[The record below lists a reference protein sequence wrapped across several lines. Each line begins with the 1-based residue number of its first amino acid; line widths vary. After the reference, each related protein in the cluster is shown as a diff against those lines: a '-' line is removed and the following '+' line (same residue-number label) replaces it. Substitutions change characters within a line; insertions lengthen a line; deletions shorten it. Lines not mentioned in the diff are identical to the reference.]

1 MSNFT
6 RLEKIVI
13 LVIVSIITITIGYK
27 VLGSNDKEGIEIED
41 NLVLQD
47 KQNEDEKEI
56 FKDKSDKPDE
66 KTEPTMQTDEQEDE
80 VQTHVV
86 VHITGEVSS
95 PGVVKLENGS
105 RVVDAIKKS
114 GGLLPSADESNINLA
129 QKLFD
134 EDKIMIPKKSE
145 VLELEQASEEIQDSG
160 QSSERSNVP
169 SSTQKEPQQVVTSTN
184 NNNVNSS
191 SNTNSGGGVNINIA
205 SQEELKTLPGIGDV
219 TSQKIIDYR
228 ESTKFES
235 IDDIKNVSGI
245 GEKKFEAIQS
255 MITTK

>member
-1 MSNFT
+1 M
-6 RLEKIVI
+6 
-13 LVIVSIITITIGYK
+13 
-27 VLGSNDKEGIEIED
+27 
-41 NLVLQD
+41 
-47 KQNEDEKEI
+47 
-56 FKDKSDKPDE
+56 
-66 KTEPTMQTDEQEDE
+66 
-80 VQTHVV
+80 
-86 VHITGEVSS
+86 SS